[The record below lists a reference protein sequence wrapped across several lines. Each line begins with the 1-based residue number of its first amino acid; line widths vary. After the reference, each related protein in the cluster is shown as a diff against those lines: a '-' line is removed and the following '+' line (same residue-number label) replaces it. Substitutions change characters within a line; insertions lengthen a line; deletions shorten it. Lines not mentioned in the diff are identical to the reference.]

1 MSSGDLYAIGTSGL
15 RAFRAQMG
23 AISENIANAS
33 SEGYNRRTVTLR
45 ESSVSAVV
53 QPLYISRADFGGT
66 EIDGTVR
73 ANDPYLDATA
83 RQTGMSLANANT
95 RLRWLTD
102 IETALSDDTL
112 GVGGS
117 LSTMFGAID
126 RLAASPRDT
135 ALRTN
140 MIYGIEQVVTAF
152 HNSSNALNSMLQ
164 GAYTTAQGSVTSVND
179 SLNALARINDSLL
192 RSQPGTSAH
201 AQLLDSRD
209 VEVAKITQAL
219 NVSVSF
225 DANQAAVI
233 AYDGQTVL
241 QGQTA
246 GSFSVNQNANGTLTL
261 ELNGANVAAPTDG
274 SLGGLFSSAG
284 VTRQRLD
291 SLDALAVQFA
301 GDMNAWH
308 AQGLTDAGAAGGAL
322 VSVGT
327 TAASL
332 TLVISNASQ
341 IAAATSDGRLNGN
354 LIDIT
359 GVRGAGSVEQGWTT
373 LVTAHGSLLNTTKTE
388 AEAALARDNN
398 ARAARDKVSGVD
410 LDAEAADL
418 LRVQQAYQ
426 AAAKVIQ
433 SAKQIVDTILQLN

>member
-1 MSSGDLYAIGTSGL
+1 MSSGDLYAIGKSGL
-15 RAFRAQMG
+15 RGFRAQMG

-33 SEGYNRRTVTLR
+33 SEGYNRRTVALR

-53 QPLYISRADFGGT
+53 QPLYISRTDFGGT
-66 EIDGTVR
+66 EIEGTVR
-73 ANDPYLDATA
+73 ANDPYLDASA
-83 RQTGMSLANANT
+83 RQTGMSLGSANT

-102 IETALSDDTL
+102 IETALGDDTL

-117 LSTMFGAID
+117 LTTMFGAID
-126 RLAASPRDT
+126 RLAASPRDP

-140 MIYGIEQVVTAF
+140 MIYGVEQVVTAF
-152 HNSSNALNSMLQ
+152 HNSSNALNNILQ
-164 GAYTTAQGSVTSVND
+164 GAGSTAQGSITSVND

-209 VEVAKITQAL
+209 VEVTKITQAL

-225 DANQAAVI
+225 DANQAAVLS
-233 AYDGQTVL
+233 YNGQNVL

-246 GSFSVNQNANGTLTL
+246 GSFAVTQNANGTLAL
-261 ELNGANVAAPTDG
+261 QLNGAAIAAPTDG
-274 SLGGLFSSAG
+274 SLGGLFISAG
-284 VTRQRLD
+284 VARQRLD
-291 SLDALAVQFA
+291 SLDTLAVQFA
-301 GDMNAWH
+301 ADMNAWH

-332 TLVISNASQ
+332 TLVISNGSQ
-341 IAAATSDGRLNGN
+341 IAASTADGRLNGN

-359 GVRGAGSVEQGWTT
+359 SVRGAGSVEQGWTT

-388 AEAALARDNN
+388 ADAAQSRDSN

-426 AAAKVIQ
+426 ACAKVIQ

>member
-33 SEGYNRRTVTLR
+33 SEGYNRRSVTLR
-45 ESSVSAVV
+45 ESSVSGVV

-66 EIDGTVR
+66 EIEGTVR

-83 RQTGMSLANANT
+83 RQTGMSLASANT

-126 RLAASPRDT
+126 RLAASPGDT

-140 MIYGIEQVVTAF
+140 MIYGVEQVVTAF
-152 HNSSNALNSMLQ
+152 HNSSNALNSTLQ
-164 GAYTTAQGSVTSVND
+164 GAYSTAQGSVTSVND

-192 RSQPGTSAH
+192 RSQAGTSAH

-233 AYDGQTVL
+233 TYDGVTVL

-246 GSFSVNQNANGTLTL
+246 GSFSVNQNANGTLAL
-261 ELNGANVAAPTDG
+261 ELNGGNVAAPADG
-274 SLGGLFSSAG
+274 SLGGLFFSAT

-308 AQGLTDAGAAGGAL
+308 AQGLTDAGVAGGAL

-332 TLVISNASQ
+332 ALVVNNASQ

-359 GVRGAGSVEQGWTT
+359 SVRGAGSVEQGWTA

>member
-33 SEGYNRRTVTLR
+33 SEGYNRRTVTVQ
-45 ESSVSAVV
+45 ESGVSGAV
-53 QPLYISRADFGGT
+53 QPLYISRADFGGA
-66 EIDGTVR
+66 EVIGTVR

-83 RQTGMSLANANT
+83 RQTGMSLAGANT

-102 IETALSDDTL
+102 IETGLSDDTL

-117 LSTMFGAID
+117 LTTMFGAID
-126 RLAASPRDT
+126 RLAASPSDP

-140 MIYGIEQVVTAF
+140 MIYGVEQVVTAF
-152 HNSSNALNSMLQ
+152 HNSSNALNSTLQ
-164 GAYTTAQGSVTSVND
+164 GAYSTAQGSVTSVND

-225 DANQAAVI
+225 DANQAAVLS
-233 AYDGQTVL
+233 YNGQNVL

-246 GSFSVNQNANGTLTL
+246 GSFAVTQNANGTLAL
-261 ELNGANVAAPTDG
+261 ALNGTAITAPTDG
-274 SLGGLFSSAG
+274 SLGGLFISAG
-284 VTRQRLD
+284 VARQRLD

-301 GDMNAWH
+301 GDMNTWH
-308 AQGLTDAGAAGGAL
+308 AQGVTDAGAAGGAL

-332 TLVISNASQ
+332 ALVISSGSQ

-359 GVRGAGSVEQGWTT
+359 SVRGAGSVEQGWTT

-388 AEAALARDNN
+388 ADAAQARDDN

>member
-66 EIDGTVR
+66 EIEGTVR

-83 RQTGMSLANANT
+83 RQTGMSLASANT

-126 RLAASPRDT
+126 RLAASPSDT

-152 HNSSNALNSMLQ
+152 HNSSNALNSTLQ
-164 GAYTTAQGSVTSVND
+164 GAFTTAQGSATTVND

-209 VEVAKITQAL
+209 VEVAKITQVL

-233 AYDGQTVL
+233 SYNGQNVL

-246 GSFSVNQNANGTLTL
+246 GSFAVTQNANGTLAL
-261 ELNGANVAAPTDG
+261 ELNGASVAAPTDG
-274 SLGGLFSSAG
+274 SLGGLFISAG
-284 VTRQRLD
+284 IARQRLD

-301 GDMNAWH
+301 GDMNTWH
-308 AQGLTDAGAAGGAL
+308 GQGRTDAGAAGGAL

-332 TLVISNASQ
+332 TLVISSASQ

-359 GVRGAGSVEQGWTT
+359 SVRGAGSVEQGWTN
-373 LVTAHGSLLNTTKTE
+373 LVTAHGSVLNTTKTE

>member
-15 RAFRAQMG
+15 RGFRAQMG

-33 SEGYNRRTVTLR
+33 SEGYNRRTVALR

-53 QPLYISRADFGGT
+53 QPLYISRTDFGGT
-66 EIDGTVR
+66 EIEGTVR
-73 ANDPYLDATA
+73 ANDPYLDASA
-83 RQTGMSLANANT
+83 RQTGMSLGSANT

-102 IETALSDDTL
+102 IETALGDDTL

-117 LSTMFGAID
+117 LTTMFGAID
-126 RLAASPRDT
+126 RLAASPRDP

-140 MIYGIEQVVTAF
+140 MIYGVEQVVTAF
-152 HNSSNALNSMLQ
+152 HNSSNALNNILQ
-164 GAYTTAQGSVTSVND
+164 GAGSTAQGSITSVND

-209 VEVAKITQAL
+209 VEVTKITQAL

-225 DANQAAVI
+225 DANQAAVLS
-233 AYDGQTVL
+233 YNGQNVL

-246 GSFSVNQNANGTLTL
+246 GSFAVTQNANGTLAL
-261 ELNGANVAAPTDG
+261 QLNGAAIAAPTDG
-274 SLGGLFSSAG
+274 SLGGLFISAG
-284 VTRQRLD
+284 VARQRLD
-291 SLDALAVQFA
+291 SLDTLAVQFA
-301 GDMNAWH
+301 ADMNAWH

-332 TLVISNASQ
+332 TLVISNGSQ
-341 IAAATSDGRLNGN
+341 IAASTADGRLNGN

-359 GVRGAGSVEQGWTT
+359 SVRGAGSVEQGWTT

-388 AEAALARDNN
+388 ADAAQSRDSN

-426 AAAKVIQ
+426 ACATVIQ